1 MNNINHDSEPTDKL
15 LLEVLCDSTFIVF
28 CCKHNLMHKTLP
40 FQRLCLIAYVSPG
53 QAPTGKP
60 GEASL
65 EPGTKGRGPSPPS
78 PSTAASSV
86 HFHAKHFPPAPCNLA
101 APTGRHAGRCGEPG
115 EGRGGRQG
123 KQGGSAGRHR
133 PASPAGGRRRW
144 RSRAAALSLGTRG
157 WHSEGSRAG
166 RCRWKRGAPANR
178 RLGRRPGAAGL
189 RNGAAPRGGCQATG
203 PAAAA
208 ALRRGSRRPRPG
220 ESRKASAD
228 TRPLQRNSCPG
239 QPQPGPLTRDKREGR
254 SRCSGQIRAAE
265 AEVEGVA
272 EEKPP
277 LRASSEGQ
285 RSPAGRRFLPAVPR
299 AELSSDGAK
308 VRLYHQGGKNP
319 GDHHPSFS

>member
-101 APTGRHAGRCGEPG
+101 APTGRHAGRCSEPG
-115 EGRGGRQG
+115 EGRGGRV
-123 KQGGSAGRHR
+123 GRK
-133 PASPAGGRRRW
+133 AAEEGR
-144 RSRAAALSLGTRG
+144 
-157 WHSEGSRAG
+157 GSRAG
-166 RCRWKRGAPANR
+166 P
-178 RLGRRPGAAGL
+178 PGATAQP
-189 RNGAAPRGGCQATG
+189 AP

-208 ALRRGSRRPRPG
+208 GAGAGPQPSASAPAVGTARAAGQAGVAGSEEPQRTGGWGGGRELPGSAMARRPG
-220 ESRKASAD
+220 EVAKQPVR
-228 TRPLQRNSCPG
+228 RLRQRCAG
-239 QPQPGPLTRDKREGR
+239 GAAARGPE
-254 SRCSGQIRAAE
+254 SPA
-265 AEVEGVA
+265 
-272 EEKPP
+272 KPP
-277 LRASSEGQ
+277 LTHGPFRGTAAPGSLSRARSHGTNGREG
-285 RSPAGRRFLPAVPR
+285 AGV
-299 AELSSDGAK
+299 
-308 VRLYHQGGKNP
+308 QGR
-319 GDHHPSFS
+319 